1 MSCPDIDHLI
11 DLAAGAR
18 ADAELQAHVESCP
31 TCRRD
36 LLLIRE
42 IPVAF
47 RRELEVP
54 DGLVQRVMADV
65 RVRGAREET
74 RRGVRTQV
82 LGTTILGSL
91 TAAAVVFVTDPLTPA
106 PGSLLTFSL
115 TAGVLAAAAQFGA
128 TQRKE
133 LDRV

>member
-18 ADAELQAHVESCP
+18 ADAELEAHVESCA

-36 LLLIRE
+36 FLLIRE
-42 IPVAF
+42 IPVVF
-47 RRELEVP
+47 RQELEVP
-54 DGLVQRVMADV
+54 EVLVQRVMADV
-65 RVRGAREET
+65 RARQSREET

-91 TAAAVVFVTDPLTPA
+91 TAAAVVFVTDPLGPA

-115 TAGVLAAAAQFGA
+115 TAGVLAAVAQFGA
-128 TQRKE
+128 IQRKE
-133 LDRV
+133 LDRA